1 MAFCGG
7 HAFDGEGH
15 VAIFQPIRDEPGFGP
30 GSGSEVEFVGRD
42 ASVLRTARAVG
53 RGEGASSC
61 LEKEASCVAGTFH
74 RHGRTTDGHMDGTRG
89 RGMLSTV
96 VDTHIFVDRVGPYD
110 APTRDGPMPAFKSC
124 FDEGRVMVSATVSAE
139 STDLHPH
146 EARSLDAASWLRPKR
161 DGVPF
166 AAADAVGR
174 ARWASR
180 RRGGPRERAVR
191 DFLIGAPALAA
202 GHRRPTRD
210 GGRYGT
216 CFPTL
221 DPIAPETHP

>member
-1 MAFCGG
+1 MSK
-7 HAFDGEGH
+7 
-15 VAIFQPIRDEPGFGP
+15 PIRDELGFGP
-30 GSGSEVEFVGRD
+30 GLGSAVEFVGRD
-42 ASVLRTARAVG
+42 ASVVWRARAVG
-53 RGEGASSC
+53 RGEGVSSC
-61 LEKEASCVAGTFH
+61 LEGETLCVAGTLH
-74 RHGRTTDGHMDGTRG
+74 RHGRTTDEHMDGTRR
-89 RGMLSTV
+89 RGMISTL
-96 VDTHIFVDRVGPYD
+96 VDTHIFVDLVGPHD
-110 APTRDGPMPAFKSC
+110 APTRDGPMPAFKPC
-124 FDEGRVMVSATVSAE
+124 FDEGRVLVSATESAE

-146 EARSLDAASWLRPKR
+146 EARSLDAASRLRPKR

-174 ARWASR
+174 ARRASR

-202 GHRRPTRD
+202 GHRRPTGE

-221 DPIAPETHP
+221 DLIAPETHP